1 MLEELTDTI
10 ERLKARIKEH
20 KEHIQVY
27 ESRTRTALID
37 PLLCSLGWDVS
48 DPSKVTI
55 EPRTDGGWA
64 DYALLDDRSRTVVFV
79 EAKRL
84 SDSNLHVKQT
94 IGYAISENMQ
104 GTSFVRY
111 CAFTNGDVWELYDLT
126 TQRPVLKASVVS
138 DETAKCALQ
147 LLGLWRAS
155 MGDRLYSAAVEPVV
169 DGPGRP
175 LYDPAPP
182 PPSVNPP
189 DPVQPAA
196 WTAPPAPAS
205 HHKQI
210 RDEGNWSP
218 LSEAT
223 YSNGDPAPL
232 QMRFPDDSVVSVTT
246 WYDLMVEATRW
257 LSNSNLLQSHHCP
270 IFVSRK
276 RYLVSTTPYHPGGK
290 PMRTRKEVNSLY
302 VEAHYQAI
310 QCIRNARSIIEK
322 VGQDPAQF
330 HVQLR

>member
-1 MLEELTDTI
+1 MLDELTDTI

-155 MGDRLYSAAVEPVV
+155 
-169 DGPGRP
+169 RP
-175 LYDPAPP
+175 MA
-182 PPSVNPP
+182 S
-189 DPVQPAA
+189 
-196 WTAPPAPAS
+196 TA
-205 HHKQI
+205 
-210 RDEGNWSP
+210 
-218 LSEAT
+218 
-223 YSNGDPAPL
+223 
-232 QMRFPDDSVVSVTT
+232 
-246 WYDLMVEATRW
+246 
-257 LSNSNLLQSHHCP
+257 
-270 IFVSRK
+270 K
-276 RYLVSTTPYHPGGK
+276 RC
-290 PMRTRKEVNSLY
+290 SLW
-302 VEAHYQAI
+302 
-310 QCIRNARSIIEK
+310 
-322 VGQDPAQF
+322 
-330 HVQLR
+330 